1 MTIGMST
8 QNNQNTIYRKSR
20 NYGCNTHLWDA
31 SVNEYWELFT
41 QKKRICPNR
50 VNNNKPTTTTAATT
64 TNRSTYY
71 SKKHGPILQN
81 QRCPTHLNI
90 CKVQ

>member
-20 NYGCNTHLWDA
+20 NYGCNTPLWDA

-41 QKKRICPNR
+41 QKKRICPNK
-50 VNNNKPTTTTAATT
+50 VNNNQQLQLQQQQPIDPLIIAK
-64 TNRSTYY
+64 N
-71 SKKHGPILQN
+71 HGPILQN
-81 QRCPTHLNI
+81 QRCPTNLNI
-90 CKVQ
+90 CKGQ